1 MKKILVFSGQDQI
14 GDAIIKLP
22 FLYCLRK
29 QFPKDHIVW
38 MTNLGSVYKKELH
51 VFVKDFINEVWDN
64 AELSFLPWKK
74 ISKKYNLEI
83 EDYDLVIDTQK
94 SIKKS
99 LILKRI
105 KNKCFL
111 SSSASFLLSSKKPKS
126 IRKKNQYYLNDLI
139 ELLSLYKG
147 NEVVNDYT
155 LEIPL
160 EIKCR
165 LNEFFSPKKKYFGIA
180 PGAGQ
185 DNKIWN
191 IKNYIKVA
199 QHFQNQD
206 YTIVAFL
213 GPLEKEMKKI
223 LESNISNIV
232 FPEYLLSEFNGPQVV
247 MASTSFLKCVVSND
261 SGTSHMLSTNLCPLI
276 KLFGPKSAIKF
287 TPNHLKNIF
296 NIKATDFGDDSIDNI
311 PVNYVIERSSQLIDN
326 N

>member
-126 IRKKNQYYLNDLI
+126 IRKK
-139 ELLSLYKG
+139 KG
-147 NEVVNDYT
+147 
-155 LEIPL
+155 
-160 EIKCR
+160 
-165 LNEFFSPKKKYFGIA
+165 FWFSAKA
-180 PGAGQ
+180 
-185 DNKIWN
+185 D
-191 IKNYIKVA
+191 
-199 QHFQNQD
+199 
-206 YTIVAFL
+206 
-213 GPLEKEMKKI
+213 
-223 LESNISNIV
+223 IS
-232 FPEYLLSEFNGPQVV
+232 
-247 MASTSFLKCVVSND
+247 ALKRFISKD
-261 SGTSHMLSTNLCPLI
+261 
-276 KLFGPKSAIKF
+276 
-287 TPNHLKNIF
+287 
-296 NIKATDFGDDSIDNI
+296 
-311 PVNYVIERSSQLIDN
+311 
-326 N
+326 